1 MKNYKKIITFAVSLA
16 MLGTTSAH
24 ASAYEDII
32 HTHTSDS
39 ADGDV
44 NKDGKFNISDV
55 VIFQRWLLS
64 VPDTKLND
72 WTAAD
77 FYNDNILDVFDL
89 CLMKQKLVLS
99 DNEQH
104 LVWSDEFSGESLDDS
119 KWSYELGNWKL
130 DANGNYITNGWGNN
144 EQQFYTDSNAA
155 VKDGILTISAR
166 KEHYS
171 SFTSKTSYRFTNCRV
186 ES

>member
-16 MLGTTSAH
+16 MLGTTSAY

-104 LVWSDEFSGESLDDS
+104 LVWSDESAENHLMIQNGVMSLATGNLMQTATILQMAGE
-119 KWSYELGNWKL
+119 
-130 DANGNYITNGWGNN
+130 IT
-144 EQQFYTDSNAA
+144 S
-155 VKDGILTISAR
+155 
-166 KEHYS
+166 S
-171 SFTSKTSYRFTNCRV
+171 SFIQIPMPQLRTEF
-186 ES
+186 